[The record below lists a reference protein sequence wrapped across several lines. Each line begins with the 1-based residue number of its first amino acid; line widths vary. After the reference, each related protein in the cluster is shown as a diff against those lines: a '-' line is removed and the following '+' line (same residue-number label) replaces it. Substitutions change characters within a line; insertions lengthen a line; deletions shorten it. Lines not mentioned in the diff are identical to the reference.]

1 MSSETHKTHLNASHA
16 KQWLQKQLH
25 KVGDIEERELKN
37 QEDHALLLY
46 FKSMCDPVVVNEDL
60 INRFYELNSLKI
72 YEEFIR
78 SFPSTIEPAEESE
91 LMRNMLRG
99 CVVVF
104 IQDRVLLFDAVLINA
119 GDIQPA
125 STENVIQ
132 GPDDSFTENI
142 EVNLNLIRH
151 RYQTANLKSEFMT
164 VGKISQT
171 RIIILYDVTKAD
183 ESVLEEL
190 RKRLS
195 ELKSDIVQSASEIER
210 HTMHPQLRLFPTL
223 MLTERPDR
231 TVMNISQGKVAV
243 LVDSTGYAILLPAI
257 FNDFFTA
264 MDDKIQLPPIGWFLK
279 GIRYIALFVTVLMPS
294 LYVAF
299 TSYNPEILKM
309 QITLLIAGSRATVPY
324 PSFFEVIFML
334 LAMGF
339 LTEASVRLPK
349 AIGQT
354 ACVVG
359 GLILGTAATE
369 AGLVSNIMI
378 ILVAAVAVTNFVIPI
393 NMMSSGIR
401 VTKYI
406 FILLATFFG
415 LVGIVLGVVA
425 TIMYLTSLRSFG
437 KPYLKMFAVEWSNKG
452 DQQSG

>member
-1 MSSETHKTHLNASHA
+1 MTSEQHLNADLA
-16 KQWLQKQLH
+16 RKCLKENFQNI
-25 KVGDIEERELKN
+25 GDIEHRELKN
-37 QEDHALLLY
+37 EGGHALLIY
-46 FKSMCDPVVVNEDL
+46 FKSMCDPVMINDNL
-60 INRFYELNSLKI
+60 INRFYELNSLDL
-72 YEEFIR
+72 YDQFIR
-78 SFPSTIEPAEESE
+78 SFPSSLEPKDEQE
-91 LMRNMLRG
+91 LLRNILRG
-99 CVVVF
+99 CVAIF
-104 IQDRVLLFDAVLINA
+104 IRDNVLLFDAVLVNA
-119 GDIQPA
+119 GSIQPA

-151 RYQTANLKSEFMT
+151 RYQTVNLKTEFMT

-171 RIIILYDVTKAD
+171 RIIIMYDACKVEET
-183 ESVLEEL
+183 VLQEL

-195 ELKSDIVQSASEIER
+195 ELKADIVQSASEIER
-210 HTMHPQLRLFPTL
+210 HTMHPKFRLYPTL

-231 TVMNISQGKVAV
+231 AVLNISQGKIAV
-243 LVDSTGYAILLPAI
+243 LMDSTGYALLLPAI

-279 GIRYIALFVTVLMPS
+279 GIRYIALFITVLMPS

-299 TSYNPEILKM
+299 TSYNPEILRM
-309 QITLLIAGSRATVPY
+309 QVTLLIAGSRATVPY

-334 LAMGF
+334 LAMEF

-354 ACVVG
+354 ATTVG

-378 ILVAAVAVTNFVIPI
+378 ILVSAVAITNFVIPI
-393 NMMSSGIR
+393 TMMSSGIR
-401 VTKYI
+401 VTKYL
-406 FILLATFFG
+406 FIVLATFFG
-415 LVGIVLGVVA
+415 LVGIVLGIVA
-425 TIMYLTSLRSFG
+425 MIMYLTSLRSFG
-437 KPYLKMFAVEWSNKG
+437 KPYLKMFAVDWKKKG
-452 DQQSG
+452 DQRSG

>member
-1 MSSETHKTHLNASHA
+1 MTSEQHLNADLA
-16 KQWLQKQLH
+16 RKCLKENF
-25 KVGDIEERELKN
+25 KNIGDIEHRELKN
-37 QEDHALLLY
+37 EGGHALLIY
-46 FKSMCDPVVVNEDL
+46 FKSMCDPVMINDNL
-60 INRFYELNSLKI
+60 INRFYELNSLDL
-72 YEEFIR
+72 YDQFIR
-78 SFPSTIEPAEESE
+78 SFPSSLEPKDEQE
-91 LMRNMLRG
+91 LLRNILRG
-99 CVVVF
+99 CVAIF
-104 IQDRVLLFDAVLINA
+104 IRDNVLLFDAVLVNA
-119 GDIQPA
+119 GSIQPA

-151 RYQTANLKSEFMT
+151 RYQTVNLKTEFMT

-171 RIIILYDVTKAD
+171 RIIIMYDACKVEET
-183 ESVLEEL
+183 VLQEL

-195 ELKSDIVQSASEIER
+195 ELKADIVQSASEIER
-210 HTMHPQLRLFPTL
+210 HTMHPRFRLYPTL

-231 TVMNISQGKVAV
+231 AVLNISQGKIAV
-243 LVDSTGYAILLPAI
+243 LMDSTGYALLLPAI

-279 GIRYIALFVTVLMPS
+279 GIRYIALFITVLMPS

-299 TSYNPEILKM
+299 TSYNPEILRM
-309 QITLLIAGSRATVPY
+309 QVTLLIAGSRATVPY

-334 LAMGF
+334 LAMEF

-354 ACVVG
+354 ATTVG

-378 ILVAAVAVTNFVIPI
+378 ILVSAVAITNFVIPI
-393 NMMSSGIR
+393 TMMSSGIR
-401 VTKYI
+401 VTKYL
-406 FILLATFFG
+406 FIVLATFFG
-415 LVGIVLGVVA
+415 LVGIVLGIVA
-425 TIMYLTSLRSFG
+425 MIMYLTSLRSFG
-437 KPYLKMFAVEWSNKG
+437 KPYLKMFAMDWKKKG
-452 DQQSG
+452 DQRSG